1 MPRLSAAQPI
11 VGKDGTMEPAFRDY
25 LNDLFTGGEP
35 VTVTDSAEINFTLA
49 GQNITADLQL
59 GSIAA
64 TKLDAGVNAALALAH
79 AAVTVTDSAEIDFT
93 LTGQDI
99 TASIITGSLDETKL
113 DVSVNASLDLADSAS
128 QPGHTHNGTEV
139 SYDNS
144 VSGATA
150 TDTQGALD
158 ESFGDIATNAA
169 DIATVAY
176 SFALGLAQANTLIEE
191 LQAQDDGSVV
201 GYDAL
206 RRIKRI
212 GWDEVHA
219 FPLNATVG
227 GSTTVANF
235 GTSLV
240 SRQRYLAVNGTVFL
254 QWQAPRN
261 ARVGETAYFH
271 VHWATSGTDTGLVQW
286 DLSYTIA
293 AGYDQE
299 TFPANTLLTTEE
311 AASGTAWRHMT
322 TEFSTGFV
330 MPEPGAAILARF
342 RRIAPSSGANA
353 DNVFATSVDIA
364 YRTSLDD
371 FTPQRTPDFYA
382 RT

>member
-25 LNDLFTGGEP
+25 LNDLFTGGDP

-79 AAVTVTDSAEIDFT
+79 APVTVTDSAEIDFT

-158 ESFGDIATNAA
+158 ESFGDIATNVSA
-169 DIATVAY
+169 IATN
-176 SFALGLAQANTLIEE
+176 LAHIEA
-191 LQAQDDGSVV
+191 LQAQDN
-201 GYDAL
+201 GYVIAHDAL
-206 RRIKRI
+206 RRIKRR
-212 GWDEVHA
+212 GWREIRCNLSNPEKGAGTSSLV
-219 FPLNATVG
+219 F
-227 GSTTVANF
+227 F
-235 GTSLV
+235 GTSGV
-240 SRQRYLAVNGTVFL
+240 SKVRNFSIGGEVFL
-254 QWQAPRN
+254 QWEVPHDVK
-261 ARVGETAYFH
+261 VGTTAYFH
-271 VHWATSGTDTGLVQW
+271 VHWTTNAGNTGPMSFE
-286 DLSYTIA
+286 LSYTMA
-293 AGYDQE
+293 SGYNQSA
-299 TFPANTLLTTEE
+299 FPADTLITFEE
-311 AASGTAWRHMT
+311 AASGTAYRHMT
-322 TEFSTGFV
+322 TDGSAGFV
-330 MPEPGAAILARF
+330 MPEPGSVIVAKFSRVT
-342 RRIAPSSGANA
+342 PSAGSNPNQCLGLY
-353 DNVFATSVDIA
+353 VDID
-364 YRTSLDD
+364 YESSLDD